1 MSRDGPDVDEI
12 LRTVDEFIASI
23 VDRLDERGRYEALCA
38 RYLLDVG
45 RRELRHGVQ
54 INDTEMRALQGLTGE
69 SGSLEELYGKLAL
82 SIRAG
87 RYDER
92 WPEAFELVFE
102 HVINKVAV
110 SRPDKLEDQHSGAV
124 AAERRINSSDGTQ

>member
-1 MSRDGPDVDEI
+1 MSRDEPDVEEI

-23 VDRLDERGRYEALCA
+23 VGHLDERERYAALCA

-45 RRELRHGVQ
+45 RRELRYGAHIDDMEIRG
-54 INDTEMRALQGLTGE
+54 LQALTGE
-69 SGSLEELYGKLAL
+69 AGTLEELYEKLAL

-87 RYDER
+87 KYDER
-92 WPEAFELVFE
+92 WPEAFELIFE

-110 SRPDKLEDQHSGAV
+110 SRPDKLEDQHSGIV

>member
-12 LRTVDEFIASI
+12 LRTVDEFIANI
-23 VDRLDERGRYEALCA
+23 VGRLDERGRYEALCA

-45 RRELRHGVQ
+45 RRELRHGEQ
-54 INDTEMRALQGLTGE
+54 INDTEMRALQALTGE
-69 SGSLEELYGKLAL
+69 SGTLEELYEKMAL

-92 WPEAFELVFE
+92 WPEVFELVFE

-110 SRPDKLEDQHSGAV
+110 SRPDKLEDQHSGAA
-124 AAERRINSSDGTQ
+124 AAERRINSSEGTQ